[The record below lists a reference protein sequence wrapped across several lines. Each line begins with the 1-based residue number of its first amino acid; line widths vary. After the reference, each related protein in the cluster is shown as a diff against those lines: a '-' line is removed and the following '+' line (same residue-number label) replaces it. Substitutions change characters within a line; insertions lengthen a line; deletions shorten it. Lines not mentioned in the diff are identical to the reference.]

1 MKERKIKMYA
11 TYENGRI
18 VIYDAYLYREVIKE
32 IQERYWDPVRK
43 VWIVPFNAE
52 SVSTL
57 RIIGCEFKGVLIDM
71 VSSLIENN
79 DKLELPVEA
88 IEPMPIKVKPY
99 QHQVQAYNFIGNLL
113 GFFTAGG
120 ST

>member
-1 MKERKIKMYA
+1 MYA

-57 RIIGCEFKGVLIDM
+57 RIIGCEFKGALIDM

>member
-1 MKERKIKMYA
+1 MYA

>member
-1 MKERKIKMYA
+1 MYA
-11 TYENGRI
+11 LYENGMI
-18 VIYDAYLYREVIKE
+18 TIYNSYLYREVIKE
-32 IQERYWDPVRK
+32 IQGRYWDPIRK

-52 SVSTL
+52 SVATL

-120 ST
+120 AI

>member
-1 MKERKIKMYA
+1 MYA

-43 VWIVPFNAE
+43 VWVVPFNAE